1 MYIYIRRKL
10 IHLIPITFAVTA
22 LSFFFIDLLPGD
34 VADAIAG
41 VGTDN
46 AVVDD
51 KAVQAIREDLGLD
64 RPIVI
69 RYFSWL
75 GNAFQGELGKS
86 YQTGQLV
93 SDAIGLRLPVTLQLL
108 LMAQFLAVLFAI
120 PAGILAAYRAGK
132 VTDRFVTTLTFAF
145 LAAPSFIIAIVLA
158 FLFAVILN
166 WFPATGYVPFSEDPI
181 ENLRSFTLPA
191 LALALIEWPIL
202 SRVLRNDLIETLQE
216 NFISLAKAKGLS
228 NIYILLRHA
237 LRPSSFTLITIVG
250 IQLGNLISGAV
261 IVESIFALPGI
272 GTLLV
277 SSIHAREILMVQ
289 GIIAVLAVAY
299 VTINLAVD
307 ILYGALDPRIRQ

>member
-1 MYIYIRRKL
+1 MLHYIRRKL
-10 IHLIPITFAVTA
+10 LHLIPITFAVTA
-22 LSFFFIDLLPGD
+22 LSFLFIDLLPGD

-46 AVVDD
+46 AVVDE
-51 KAVQAIREDLGLD
+51 AVVAAIREDLGLD
-64 RPIVI
+64 RPLVV

-75 GNAFQGELGKS
+75 ADAFAGELGKS

-93 SDAIGLRLPVTLQLL
+93 SDAIVLRLPVTLQLL
-108 LMAQFLAVLFAI
+108 VMAQFLAVLFAI
-120 PAGILAAYRAGK
+120 PAGIVAAYRAGK
-132 VTDRFVTTLTFAF
+132 VTDKLVTTLTFAF

-166 WFPATGYVPFSEDPI
+166 WFPATGYVPFSTDPF
-181 ENLRSFTLPA
+181 ENLRSFVLPA

-216 NFISLAKAKGLS
+216 NFISFAKAKGLS
-228 NIYILLRHA
+228 HSYILLRHA

-277 SSIHAREILMVQ
+277 NSIHAREMLMVQ
-289 GIIAVLAVAY
+289 GIVVIMAVAY
-299 VTINLAVD
+299 VIINLAVD
-307 ILYGALDPRIRQ
+307 ILYGVLDPRVRQ